1 MTMPSRKFVNVYT
14 SGRAY
19 DNDVNDVVV
28 LFLNGPRGGTL
39 STGYLS
45 PLQVRT
51 LRDNLD
57 LALTQ
62 LADARARIPVY
73 VVVDNAG
80 YEGEQ
85 DLHEA
90 RSYDEALQW
99 RRDNYDGDVIA
110 ERHIEIAKDVAGQRS
125 YEL

>member
-1 MTMPSRKFVNVYT
+1 MPVREFINAYT

-19 DNDVNDVVV
+19 DDGENDVVV

-39 STGYLS
+39 STGHLT
-45 PLQVRT
+45 PLQART
-51 LRDNLD
+51 LRDDLD
-57 LALTQ
+57 LALTKV
-62 LADARARIPVY
+62 ADARARIPVY
-73 VVVDNAG
+73 VVVYNAG
-80 YEGEQ
+80 YEGEK

-90 RSYDEALQW
+90 RTFDEAAQW

-110 ERHIEIAKDVAGQRS
+110 ERHIEIARDIAGQRS

>member
-1 MTMPSRKFVNVYT
+1 MPVREFINAYT
-14 SGRAY
+14 SGRGY
-19 DNDVNDVVV
+19 DDGENDVVV

-39 STGYLS
+39 STGHLS
-45 PLQVRT
+45 AIQARD

-57 LALTQ
+57 LALTRM
-62 LADARARIPVY
+62 ADARARIPVY

-80 YEGEQ
+80 YEGEK
-85 DLHEA
+85 DLFEA
-90 RSYDEALQW
+90 RTFDEAAQW

-110 ERHIEIAKDVAGQRS
+110 ERHIEIARDIAGERS

>member
-1 MTMPSRKFVNVYT
+1 MKMPLRKFINTYT

-19 DNDVNDVVV
+19 DNDQNDVVV

-39 STGYLS
+39 ATGYLS
-45 PLQVRT
+45 ALQARN
-51 LRDNLD
+51 LRDNID
-57 LALTQ
+57 MALTE

-85 DLHEA
+85 DLFEA
-90 RSYDEALQW
+90 HTYDDALQW

-125 YEL
+125 YEI